1 MRPLEP
7 CQFMSAKGLVHD
19 VLLDNFPDFYINT
32 LSPNCLCS
40 ETSAVKH
47 RVHTALLWELQLYFL
62 SLTYLGQ
69 YFYLLTVLCAYWRKG
84 ALYSVH
90 PIYAHLPH
98 LYVQIPTLCTQYKDV
113 VLWNERS
120 AEVHGCITLLWAP
133 HSTQLQAHL
142 QSSSQITVWV
152 NILFWSE
159 YQGVAW
165 EDLKSQISFLSTFRS
180 NWLPL
185 AVLGKGVLG
194 GHLQRAGTAAG

>member
-19 VLLDNFPDFYINT
+19 VLLDYFPDLYINT

-120 AEVHGCITLLWAP
+120 AEVHGYITLLWAP
-133 HSTQLQAHL
+133 FPSASGSSTELFPDNCVSEHFILEWISRSCLGRPQVTNMFPQYLQ
-142 QSSSQITVWV
+142 
-152 NILFWSE
+152 E
-159 YQGVAW
+159 
-165 EDLKSQISFLSTFRS
+165 
-180 NWLPL
+180 
-185 AVLGKGVLG
+185 
-194 GHLQRAGTAAG
+194 

>member
-1 MRPLEP
+1 MLTCSRLEMKPLEP

-19 VLLDNFPDFYINT
+19 VLLNNFPDFYINT

-98 LYVQIPTLCTQYKDV
+98 LYVHTIQRCSPMKWKKC
-113 VLWNERS
+113 RS
-120 AEVHGCITLLWAP
+120 P
-133 HSTQLQAHL
+133 
-142 QSSSQITVWV
+142 WV
-152 NILFWSE
+152 YNTAVGPVPL
-159 YQGVAW
+159 
-165 EDLKSQISFLSTFRS
+165 SFRLIYRA
-180 NWLPL
+180 LP
-185 AVLGKGVLG
+185 
-194 GHLQRAGTAAG
+194 R